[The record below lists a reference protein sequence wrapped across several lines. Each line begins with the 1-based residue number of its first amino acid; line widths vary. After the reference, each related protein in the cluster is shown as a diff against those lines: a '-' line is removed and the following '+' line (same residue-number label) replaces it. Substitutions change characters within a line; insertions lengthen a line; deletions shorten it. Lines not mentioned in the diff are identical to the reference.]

1 MLTGDKLSTAM
12 QIAVSAGMARD
23 LAAFHKIDSANPD
36 ALEAQLHS
44 LTRCARGG
52 GPIDDEGISPS
63 FANMLTAPP
72 QRLRSA
78 GGAAAAIVIAGSA
91 FAVMDASAKLQLVL
105 ACISC
110 PCVVCCR
117 LTPGQKAEIVHLVPC
132 TLQPA
137 PSAPPVFFCN
147 NLNLLCFCNNLNM
160 YAPPGCLSPRLQCV
174 CCACLASTAPLSPS
188 ATAATTCL

>member
-36 ALEAQLHS
+36 ALDAQLHS

-52 GPIDDEGISPS
+52 GPNDDEGISPS
-63 FANMLTAPP
+63 FANMRSAPP

-91 FAVMDASAKLQLVL
+91 FAAMDAAAKLQLIL

-117 LTPGQKAEIVHLVPC
+117 LTPGQKAEIVHLVRS

-137 PSAPPVFFCN
+137 PCAHPV
-147 NLNLLCFCNNLNM
+147 CFCNNLNM
-160 YAPPGCLSPRLQCV
+160 YAPLGCRSPRLQCV
-174 CCACLASTAPLSPS
+174 CCACLASTAQLSPS